1 MLNSESLNFTFST
14 GTIMILPHHHHHN
27 LVHRPSL
34 CVSHYIS
41 SARVASKA
49 MSPGN
54 PPTGHS
60 GIKWHFN
67 HEKKSSVMKA
77 NLQATNLTIV
87 STKEETTI
95 RKQQQKR
102 INNNKKTRQ
111 LWISEKQSGTFFHA
125 VSIGSCTTG
134 KQPVAGRRK
143 VKRELR
149 SPQWGSFDL
158 FWLVF

>member
-102 INNNKKTRQ
+102 INNNKKTTTKTISTNKNRQ
-111 LWISEKQSGTFFHA
+111 HDSTKITCNVFFF
-125 VSIGSCTTG
+125 
-134 KQPVAGRRK
+134 RK
-143 VKRELR
+143 KKK
-149 SPQWGSFDL
+149 
-158 FWLVF
+158 WLLIALNDGLTWSAIH